1 MPFGLQRFID
11 RILAGLPF
19 VLVYL
24 DDILVAS
31 PDRQSH
37 QEHLRL
43 VLQCLRDNGLVLN
56 RSNCQFFHSE
66 VEFQGLSIT
75 ASSVTPLQDQI
86 AAVKNF
92 PQPHTVKELQAFLG
106 VVNFYPHF
114 IPAAAK
120 ILLPLT
126 AVLKGGRK
134 GAEHLVWTPPTLE
147 AYSSIKT
154 ALLHTTCLA
163 FPKEDAELSLATDAS
178 ATHVGA
184 VL

>member
-56 RSNCQFFHSE
+56 RSN
-66 VEFQGLSIT
+66 
-75 ASSVTPLQDQI
+75 
-86 AAVKNF
+86 
-92 PQPHTVKELQAFLG
+92 
-106 VVNFYPHF
+106 
-114 IPAAAK
+114 
-120 ILLPLT
+120 
-126 AVLKGGRK
+126 
-134 GAEHLVWTPPTLE
+134 
-147 AYSSIKT
+147 
-154 ALLHTTCLA
+154 
-163 FPKEDAELSLATDAS
+163 
-178 ATHVGA
+178 
-184 VL
+184 